1 MSKTGSRKIRSSA
14 LLPLF
19 SAALI
24 AGCGE
29 EPAQQAEQTEDSP
42 RMIEREAPQRA
53 TDTATEASTDQSAAD
68 FRVVPQIDAKLEE
81 DGMGLETIINAS
93 SKKAFAESMSWIA
106 EDVSQKQYEQLERSL
121 RYIEAY
127 DSSVLGSEKRY
138 LELIDGKTG
147 QELIDRANR
156 LLQDRRGG

>member
-29 EPAQQAEQTEDSP
+29 EPAQPAEQAEDSS
-42 RMIEREAPQRA
+42 RMVEREVPQRA
-53 TDTATEASTDQSAAD
+53 ADTATEASTDPSAAD
-68 FRVVPQIDAKLEE
+68 FRVFPQLDAKLEE
-81 DGMGLETIINAS
+81 DGMGLEAIIDAS

-106 EDVSQKQYEQLERSL
+106 EDVSQKQFDQLERSL

-127 DSSVLGSEKRY
+127 DSSVLGGEERY
-138 LELIDGKTG
+138 LKLIDGKTG

-156 LLQDRRGG
+156 LLEDRRGG

>member
-1 MSKTGSRKIRSSA
+1 MSKTGFRKIRSSA

-24 AGCGE
+24 AGCSE
-29 EPAQQAEQTEDSP
+29 DPAQQAEQAEDSP
-42 RMIEREAPQRA
+42 RMVEREAPRRA
-53 TDTATEASTDQSAAD
+53 ADPATEASKDQDSAD
-68 FRVVPQIDAKLEE
+68 FKVVPQIDAKLEQ
-81 DGMGLETIINAS
+81 DGMGLETMINAS

-106 EDVSQKQYEQLERSL
+106 EDVSKKQYERLERSL

-127 DSSVLGSEKRY
+127 DSSVLGSEERY